1 MPNRRCTRN
10 YLNKGDPMQR
20 DNIKEMTIDE
30 LKELKY
36 KYVKDYR
43 VFRFNKMMGQLENE
57 LKIREARRGIAR
69 INTVL
74 REYELGIRKK

>member
-1 MPNRRCTRN
+1 MR
-10 YLNKGDPMQR
+10 K
-20 DNIKEMTIDE
+20 DNINEMTVDE
-30 LKELKY
+30 LKDLKE

-57 LKIREARRGIAR
+57 LKIREKRRSIAR

>member
-1 MPNRRCTRN
+1 MR
-10 YLNKGDPMQR
+10 K
-20 DNIKEMTIDE
+20 DNINEMTVDE
-30 LKELKY
+30 LKDLKE

-43 VFRFNKMMGQLENE
+43 VFRFNKIMGQLENE
-57 LKIREARRGIAR
+57 LKIREKRRSIAR

>member
-1 MPNRRCTRN
+1 MS
-10 YLNKGDPMQR
+10 K
-20 DNIKEMTIDE
+20 DNINEMTVDE
-30 LKELKY
+30 LKDLKE

-57 LKIREARRGIAR
+57 LKIREIRRNIAR
-69 INTVL
+69 ISTIL